1 LLLIER
7 GQAVPDIQEL
17 QQTLQLTFRQPEL
30 LKQALVH
37 SSYINENPSCQI
49 GHNERLEFFGDAVLD
64 FIVAEKL
71 YRDFPQIS
79 EGEMTRLRAALVR
92 RETLAR
98 IAGDIHLGSYLL
110 MGKGEEATGGRSKA
124 PNLAGALE
132 ALIAAVY
139 LDLGAAAAGEM
150 IHRLY
155 AEEWTKSTD
164 RANMLDT
171 KSRLQEIVQS
181 RYQET
186 PVYCLISETGPDHEK
201 QFMVEV
207 LVNDKMMGSGTGKS
221 KKLAETEA
229 ARLALKHLTDL
240 P

>member
-1 LLLIER
+1 
-7 GQAVPDIQEL
+7 VPDIQEL
-17 QQTLQLTFRQPEL
+17 EKTLKLSFRQPDL

-37 SSYINENPSCQI
+37 SSYVNENPSREI
-49 GHNERLEFFGDAVLD
+49 GHNERLEFLGDAVLD

-98 IAGDIHLGSYLL
+98 IAVDIRLGSYLL

-139 LDLGAAAAGEM
+139 LDLGAAATCEL
-150 IHRLY
+150 INNLY
-155 AEEWTKSTD
+155 AEEWTKLND
-164 RANMLDT
+164 RAVLLDT
-171 KSRLQEIVQS
+171 KSRLQEMTQS
-181 RYQET
+181 RFQEI
-186 PVYCLISETGPDHEK
+186 PVYRLVSETGPDHDK

-207 LVNDKMMGSGTGKS
+207 LVNAKVMGSGTGKS
-221 KKLAETEA
+221 KKQAETEA
-229 ARLALKHLTDL
+229 ARLAIKRLLE
-240 P
+240 